1 MNNFKEF
8 LKAFWMEEDGVEV
21 LEVVAIIAACCL
33 VVSVIMAL
41 YGAMSEKISDVQT
54 QVEGLDMTF

>member
-1 MNNFKEF
+1 MLNFKVF
-8 LKAFWMEEDGVEV
+8 LNTFWKEEEGVEV

-41 YGAMSEKISDVQT
+41 YSAMSEKISDVQT